1 MLGEQVSEFNGK
13 ITGQRVLDVE
23 GPTMETSVAAS
34 GNLKGI
40 QASETITFM
49 AKVTSNGILHGV
61 GNGIVMTADGEMA
74 TYTGEGIG
82 RIDSTGSINWRG
94 SIFCKTSSSGKLAF
108 FNNLVGVFE
117 AQSDA
122 NGNFSDKTW
131 EWK

>member
-13 ITGQRVLDVE
+13 ITNQRVLDVE

-34 GNLKGI
+34 GNLMGL
-40 QASETITFM
+40 S
-49 AKVTSNGILHGV
+49 KVTSNGILHGV

-94 SIFCKTSSSGKLAF
+94 SIFCKTSSNGKLAF
-108 FNNLVGVFE
+108 INNLVGVFE

>member
-1 MLGEQVSEFNGK
+1 MLGEQFGELKGK

-74 TYTGEGIG
+74 TYTG
-82 RIDSTGSINWRG
+82 DASTGSINWRG
-94 SIFCKTSSSGKLAF
+94 SIFCKTSSNGKLAF

>member
-1 MLGEQVSEFNGK
+1 M
-13 ITGQRVLDVE
+13 
-23 GPTMETSVAAS
+23 
-34 GNLKGI
+34 GI
-40 QASETITFM
+40 KASETITFM

-94 SIFCKTSSSGKLAF
+94 SIFCKTSSNGKLVF
-108 FNNLVGVFE
+108 INNLVGVFE

>member
-23 GPTMETSVAAS
+23 GPTMETSVGAS
-34 GNLKGI
+34 GNLMGI
-40 QASETITFM
+40 KASETITFM

-94 SIFCKTSSSGKLAF
+94 SIFCKTSSNGKLAF
-108 FNNLVGVFE
+108 H
-117 AQSDA
+117 
-122 NGNFSDKTW
+122 
-131 EWK
+131 

>member
-1 MLGEQVSEFNGK
+1 
-13 ITGQRVLDVE
+13 
-23 GPTMETSVAAS
+23 
-34 GNLKGI
+34 
-40 QASETITFM
+40 M
-49 AKVTSNGILHGV
+49 AKVTSKGILHGV

-82 RIDSTGSINWRG
+82 RLDSYRKHKLAWIDILQNN
-94 SIFCKTSSSGKLAF
+94 GKLAF

-122 NGNFSDKTW
+122 DGNFSDKSW

>member
-74 TYTGEGIG
+74 TYTDEGIG

-94 SIFCKTSSSGKLAF
+94 RYFAKHR
-108 FNNLVGVFE
+108 
-117 AQSDA
+117 QMA
-122 NGNFSDKTW
+122 N
-131 EWK
+131 